1 MTNFV
6 FVSFLVFV
14 SVVLVFVEGFMYTNR
29 RIVPVATSTTNTKL
43 FFGIPSFLQPDSDE
57 EDESNE
63 RSGKISEDPKLEK
76 KKIGL
81 EGLFQLITAGAGAPF
96 LGDYQG
102 VDEETGNFMFSL
114 EANNLVDDE
123 GNSKQTSMPYFES
136 GWVDEDEEEKK
147 QGGGFKLPWQK

>member
-6 FVSFLVFV
+6 FVSFIVFV

-96 LGDYQG
+96 LGDYQ
-102 VDEETGNFMFSL
+102 VC
-114 EANNLVDDE
+114 
-123 GNSKQTSMPYFES
+123 
-136 GWVDEDEEEKK
+136 
-147 QGGGFKLPWQK
+147 